1 MYEGKD
7 TYNLF
12 NNTLAPKLNEAIE
25 QISHTAVR
33 LHKSE
38 YKLELLENYCESF
51 DEATLPLIPYIV
63 AAIKFCLLSSEEK
76 IIAVA
81 IPVFVTRRPKT
92 ARILISKGILF
103 SQPQL
108 IQPPL
113 SYMVLKPQP

>member
-81 IPVFVTRRPKT
+81 IPVFVTRRP

-113 SYMVLKPQP
+113 SYIVLKPQP